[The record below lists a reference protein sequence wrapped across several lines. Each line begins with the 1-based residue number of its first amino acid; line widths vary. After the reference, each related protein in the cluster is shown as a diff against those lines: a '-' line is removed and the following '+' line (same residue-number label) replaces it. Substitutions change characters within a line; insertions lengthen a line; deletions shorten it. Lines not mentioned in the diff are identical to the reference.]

1 MKLSEIKT
9 KRLILSPMGIKYLQ
23 STHDYASDI
32 ETTKYM
38 INLPNDTIEETVEYL
53 KAAQAEWNKAEP
65 EFYEFAILLNHKHIG
80 AVSLYLN
87 QNRTTGEFGWLIHKD
102 YWKQGIATEA
112 AKALLEYSASVL
124 GVHHFIAYCDS
135 ENTGS
140 YRVMEKIGMHRVKC
154 YGGRKN
160 KLSNEER
167 KECLYEIIIK
177 QSEEKTFEW
186 IVEPLLH
193 WYGMEA
199 RQLPWRENRE
209 PYRVWVSEIMLQQ
222 TRVEAVIAYFN
233 RFMEK
238 FSDIQTL
245 AEAEEEEVLK
255 LWEGLGYYSRA
266 RNLKKAAEIICEKYG
281 GIFPKDYKEILAL
294 PGIGKYTAG
303 AISSIAFGMPRAAV
317 DGNVLRVITR
327 LNEMEQDILDERFRK
342 QIGEQLEHIYPQ
354 KHCSEF
360 TQSLMELGA
369 VVCVPNGA
377 PKCEVCPLNTGCQ
390 AYKNDTWKRYP
401 VKKEKAKRKVID
413 KTVLILCDEERI
425 ALQKRAETGLLAGM
439 WEFPNVDKKMSISE
453 IEIWLRE
460 QKIEGI
466 NIEKQ
471 KDAKHI
477 FTHLEWNM
485 HCYRVECRAKGD
497 KYEWVA
503 MEALNR
509 DIPLPTAFRKCL

>member
-1 MKLSEIKT
+1 MGKIVNIT
-9 KRLILSPMGIKYLQ
+9 KDR
-23 STHDYASDI
+23 
-32 ETTKYM
+32 
-38 INLPNDTIEETVEYL
+38 
-53 KAAQAEWNKAEP
+53 
-65 EFYEFAILLNHKHIG
+65 
-80 AVSLYLN
+80 
-87 QNRTTGEFGWLIHKD
+87 
-102 YWKQGIATEA
+102 
-112 AKALLEYSASVL
+112 
-124 GVHHFIAYCDS
+124 
-135 ENTGS
+135 
-140 YRVMEKIGMHRVKC
+140 
-154 YGGRKN
+154 
-160 KLSNEER
+160 
-167 KECLYEIIIK
+167 K

-186 IVEPLLH
+186 IVEPLLR
-193 WYGMEA
+193 WYEIQA
-199 RQLPWRENRE
+199 RQLPWRENRD

-233 RFMEK
+233 RFMEN
-238 FSDIQTL
+238 FSEIQTL

-266 RNLKKAAEIICEKYG
+266 RNLKKAAEIICEKHK

-327 LNEMEQDILDERFRK
+327 LNEMEQDILDDKFRK
-342 QIGEQLEHIYPQ
+342 QISEQLERVYPQ

-377 PKCEVCPLNTGCQ
+377 PKCEDCPLNEGCQ

-401 VKKEKAKRKVID
+401 VKKEKAKRKIID
-413 KTVLILCDEERI
+413 KTVLILYDEEKI
-425 ALQKRAETGLLAGM
+425 AVQKRGETGLLAGM
-439 WEFPNVDKKMSISE
+439 WEFPNIDRKMSLSE
-453 IEIWLRE
+453 IESWLRE
-460 QKIEGI
+460 NKIEEI

-485 HCYRVECRAKGD
+485 HCYRVECRPKGD
-497 KYEWVA
+497 KYKWVA
-503 MEALNR
+503 LEDLNR